1 MKLKGKYSESAVL
14 YAIILSVAAVLA
26 VVVFFVVLNMVGGDK
41 APKTPDTTAE
51 QTTEQAGETSP
62 AEEGGY
68 VADRDLA
75 NEMFDAAAD
84 LIYKNYTVL
93 KLYYTKGLDH
103 KDEPYGNTPEDGYY
117 TVDSDTYTSLEQIE
131 EIVDS
136 TYVKKF
142 ATEIKTNPLGYGA
155 IYKTRDNGT
164 LGIIENY
171 TPMPYDMS
179 WENPQVEIDPQSDTE
194 CIINITIH
202 NKTDNSEVPVSATMV
217 KKSAGWRL
225 KSVIY

>member
-14 YAIILSVAAVLA
+14 YAVILGVAAVLA
-26 VVVFFVVLNMVGGDK
+26 VAVFFVVLHFIGGDK
-41 APKTPDTTAE
+41 K
-51 QTTEQAGETSP
+51 P
-62 AEEGGY
+62 AEASEPAASASQTEETEPPKESGY
-68 VADRDLA
+68 EADRDLA

-93 KLYYTKGLDH
+93 RLYYTKGLDH
-103 KDEPYGNTPEDGYY
+103 KDEPYGNAPEDGYY

-136 TYVKKF
+136 TYVKSC

-155 IYKTRDNGT
+155 IYKTRENGT

-179 WENPQVEIDPQSDTE
+179 WENPQLEIDPQSDTE

-202 NKTDNSEVPVSATMV
+202 NKTDGAEVPLTATMV

-225 KSVIY
+225 QTVIF